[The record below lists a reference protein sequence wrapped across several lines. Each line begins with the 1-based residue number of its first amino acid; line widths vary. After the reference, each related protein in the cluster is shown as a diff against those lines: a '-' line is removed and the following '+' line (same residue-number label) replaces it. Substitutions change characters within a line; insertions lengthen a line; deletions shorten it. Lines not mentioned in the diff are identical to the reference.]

1 MALRVAGLRSCLPSL
16 FLQQQLT
23 FLLALEGSLGLLD
36 RTWIDG
42 SRPRFVS
49 GRSPE
54 CTNCSAN
61 DTRASRSLTRL
72 VATYDLKI
80 G

>member
-1 MALRVAGLRSCLPSL
+1 MALRVAGLRSCLPSS
-16 FLQQQLT
+16 FLQQQPT

-49 GRSPE
+49 GITGVHELLSE
-54 CTNCSAN
+54 
-61 DTRASRSLTRL
+61 
-72 VATYDLKI
+72 
-80 G
+80 